1 MDQGMA
7 ISEKIRTKWYLSYAQ
22 QLIDLGVLTACGVF
36 EKAGLWLDEKL
47 SGRIL
52 MLDFVIYI
60 LLLYISK
67 A

>member
-1 MDQGMA
+1 
-7 ISEKIRTKWYLSYAQ
+7 LSYAQ

-47 SGRIL
+47 SGGIL
-52 MLDFVIYI
+52 MLDFIIYI

-67 A
+67 D